1 MPFRKSSE
9 DIYTLIP
16 ATRTYTAHTY
26 IPGYPEGAKIF
37 VVVLDLVFRMS

>member
-9 DIYTLIP
+9 DIYSYSGY
-16 ATRTYTAHTY
+16 TYVHSAY
-26 IPGYPEGAKIF
+26 IYPGYPEGAKIF